1 MPSIG
6 LRATAPS
13 HWFVAIKTRF
23 SALLN
28 PEDRTRIPPDST
40 QTGPV
45 AAALKAVRRYFVVAA
60 VLSGCLNLLMLS
72 GSLFML
78 QVYDRVIPSHSIP
91 TLQALVVLIVILY
104 GFQALLERT
113 RSRLFGRIGRHVD
126 LALRDAVF
134 ALNIEAALPGRR
146 TRDNAAP
153 FRDIEQ
159 IRAFLAGGGPA
170 AIFDLP
176 WMPLYAVLLFM
187 LHPYLGCLGLAG
199 IVALAGLTWLADKT
213 TSPYQKAATALN
225 AEANALAEAAQLSAE
240 TVKPL
245 GMTSALRAIW
255 AEKHLA
261 AGAAVIDASDRV
273 GNFSGLSRFV
283 RMALQPLTLA
293 TGAFLVVS
301 GKATG
306 GVMIASSI
314 LSGKALAPVEL
325 AISHWRGFIQAR
337 LAKQRLEASLTARA
351 MPARLDLPA
360 PRTELSVEGLH
371 ITLPGT
377 ARALLSG
384 VQFSLKA
391 GDALGIIGPSG
402 AGKSTL
408 VRALLG
414 LWPLARG
421 TVRLD
426 GSTLDQWSED
436 KAARFIGYMPQ
447 SVDLFAGSVALN
459 IARFDPQAP
468 SERILAAASEAGV
481 DALARGLPQGFETDV
496 GPRGANL
503 SAGQRQRIALARALY
518 GDPFLVVLDEPNSAL
533 DAEGEAALVAAI
545 SGVRARGGIVILI
558 AHRPN
563 ILTCVNKVLV
573 VGDGQQQAFGPREE
587 VLRRVLSP
595 APAVQVKEAVS

>member
-1 MPSIG
+1 MSVN
-6 LRATAPS
+6 LRAVLQVG
-13 HWFVAIKTRF
+13 WFAEAKTKF
-23 SALLN
+23 AAFVH
-28 PEDRTRIPPDST
+28 PEDSVKKPAQMGQPAS
-40 QTGPV
+40 V
-45 AAALKAVRRYFVVAA
+45 AVALKAVRHYFVVAA
-60 VLSGCLNLLMLS
+60 VLSGCINLLMLS

-91 TLQALVVLIVILY
+91 TLQALVVLVVVLY
-104 GFQALLERT
+104 GALALLERT
-113 RSRLFGRIGRHVD
+113 RTRLFGRIGRYVD
-126 LALRDAVF
+126 LTLRDAVF
-134 ALNIEAALPGRR
+134 ALNVEAALPGRR
-146 TRDNAAP
+146 TQDNAAP

-159 IRAFLAGGGPA
+159 LRTFLASGGPS

-176 WMPLYAVLLFM
+176 WMPLYVVLLFM
-187 LHPYLGCLGLAG
+187 LHPYLGCIGLAG
-199 IVALAGLTWLADKT
+199 IVAMAGLTWLADKT
-213 TSPYQKAATALN
+213 TSPYQKAASALN
-225 AEANALAEAAQLSAE
+225 AEANAMAEAARLSAE
-240 TVKPL
+240 TVKRL
-245 GMTSALRAIW
+245 GMTRTLRAIW

-261 AGAAVIDASDRV
+261 AGAAVLDASDRV
-273 GNFSGLSRFV
+273 GNFSGTSRFV
-283 RMALQPLTLA
+283 RMALQSLTLA
-293 TGAFLVVS
+293 TGAYLVVT

-337 LAKQRLEASLTARA
+337 LAKQRLEASLATLPNQAVMA
-351 MPARLDLPA
+351 LPA
-360 PRTELSVEGLH
+360 PVAELAVDGLH
-371 ITLPGT
+371 LTVPGASRT
-377 ARALLSG
+377 ILAG

-391 GDALGIIGPSG
+391 GDGMGIIGPSG

-414 LWPLARG
+414 LWPAARG

-436 KAARFIGYMPQ
+436 SAGTFLGYMPQ
-447 SVDLFAGSVALN
+447 SVDLFAGSVEHN

-468 SERILAAASEAGV
+468 SAKVLAAAAAAGV
-481 DALARGLPQGFETDV
+481 DALARSLPQGFDTDV

-518 GDPFLVVLDEPNSAL
+518 GEPFLVVLDEPNSAL
-533 DAEGEAALVAAI
+533 DAEGETALIAAI
-545 SGVRARGGIVILI
+545 SAVRSRGGIVIVV

-573 VGDGQQQAFGPREE
+573 VSDGQQQAFGPREE
-587 VLRRVLSP
+587 VLRRVLDP
-595 APAVQVKEAVS
+595 APTVPRVKEAVS